1 MSFDIFLL
9 KFSKADTVCELP
21 QDAFQQVIQRHKVQ
35 PASEHFCNIHLE
47 DGSSVE
53 LYTGGTPNSTRFT
66 SATFYIRGMSDS
78 IVRLIFECAKAT
90 GGVLIPTMDQNP
102 CILIDTSQR
111 DELPPD
117 FKQPLVECRSAD
129 DLIRLLRGGYQA
141 WAQYRD
147 QIVHAHDKPPPAN

>member
-21 QDAFQQVIQRHKVQ
+21 KDAFQRVLQKHTVQ
-35 PASEHFCNIHLE
+35 HTSERFCNIHLE

-53 LYTGGTPNSTRFT
+53 LYTGSPPNSTRFT
-66 SATFYIRGMSDS
+66 MATFYVRGMSDS
-78 IVRLIFECAKAT
+78 IVRLIFECAEAT

-111 DELPPD
+111 NELPPD
-117 FKQPLVECRSAD
+117 FTQPLVECRSAAE
-129 DLIRLLRGGYQA
+129 LARLLRGGYQA
-141 WAQYRD
+141 WSQYRD
-147 QIVHAHDKPPPAN
+147 QVVPAPVKPDPLV